1 MWLGWSYTHYLEM
14 TMDSTPHHSLIDL
27 FQQLGLPAEPQ
38 AIADFIDTHP
48 LRPGQ
53 RIFDGDF
60 WTESQA
66 AFLRAALQADAEWTE
81 KVDSLAV
88 SLGAG

>member
-1 MWLGWSYTHYLEM
+1 
-14 TMDSTPHHSLIDL
+14 MDTTPHHSLIDL
-27 FQQLGLPAEPQ
+27 FQQLGLPAEPE
-38 AIADFIDTHP
+38 AIAAFIGSHQ
-48 LRPGQ
+48 LQPGQ
-53 RIFDGDF
+53 RISDGAF

-66 AFLRAALQADAEWTE
+66 AFLRAALQADAEWAV